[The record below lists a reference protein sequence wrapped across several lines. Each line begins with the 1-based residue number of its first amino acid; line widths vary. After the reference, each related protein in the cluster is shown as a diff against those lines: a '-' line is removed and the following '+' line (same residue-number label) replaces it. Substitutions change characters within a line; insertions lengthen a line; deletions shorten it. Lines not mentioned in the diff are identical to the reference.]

1 MRRSANRFLRHSE
14 FKMTTMRQR
23 AAMLT
28 LGFSMMLVTVA
39 AAQQSPPAI
48 SVKSGII
55 QHLQHKIFSGDSHQ
69 YAVYTEAQI
78 ERRLA
83 TIYNGLIVTSGAL
96 YVGYWDDGISKTT
109 KIPCYDCTIY
119 SYRSY
124 TVGMRFY
131 ANPYAFPLDLFTG
144 LSYHFAHANFV
155 KGLDLPGRRVEFW
168 NGLGTMETGIRL
180 VIPVADHLA
189 VNVEF
194 QAYMHLSNHKRLGTR
209 KSVKLG
215 VSYPL

>member
-1 MRRSANRFLRHSE
+1 
-14 FKMTTMRQR
+14 MTTIRQV
-23 AAMLT
+23 MLT

-39 AAQQSPPAI
+39 AAQPSPPVI
-48 SVKSGII
+48 SVKSGVI
-55 QHLQHKIFSGDSHQ
+55 QHLQHKIFSGESHQ

-109 KIPCYDCTIY
+109 KIPCSDCTIY

-144 LSYHFAHANFV
+144 LSYHFLHADYV
-155 KGLDLPGRRVEFW
+155 GGAGVDGRPAPHYRNRFGAWEA
-168 NGLGTMETGIRL
+168 GIRL
-180 VIPVADHLA
+180 VIPVADRLA
-189 VNVEF
+189 VNGEF
-194 QAYMHLSNHKRLGTR
+194 QTYISRYNSNRFGPR
-209 KSVKLG
+209 QSVKLG